1 MLDAN
6 LLDSIDLQYEE
17 RPGYNSAP
25 SLKTVGYFSYSE
37 TFLYVG
43 VKADRVKVVSPVT
56 SRDDMTVWTGDISG
70 LDIDNYGDARSHIII
85 VSNYLITIYFIAYL
99 Y

>member
-1 MLDAN
+1 MKKQLILFFIVLGFGNIFSQETQLDLIKIDKSEF
-6 LLDSIDLQYEE
+6 LLDGIVSDKEIYGAEPINLQYEE

-43 VKADRVKVVSPVT
+43 VKAERIRVVSP
-56 SRDDMTVWTGDISG
+56 
-70 LDIDNYGDARSHIII
+70 N
-85 VSNYLITIYFIAYL
+85 
-99 Y
+99 